1 MNKFRFLKYLLVYSL
16 PVLVYFSFYN
26 RGVITFAPLLYVFVI
41 IPLVELLFKPDKANL
56 TAAEE
61 EMVSKDKG
69 YDLMVYLIVPVLF
82 FMAYHFCITVTD
94 SDLETYEVIGRITGM
109 GMLLGT
115 LGINVGHELGHRK
128 EPYERFMAKLLLM
141 SSFYMHFYIEH
152 NRGHHKN
159 VSTPEDPASSR
170 LGEVIWF
177 FWIRSILFSYMSAWQ
192 LEFERMKKADK
203 SVFSSSNQMIQ
214 FTIIQ
219 IGFAVL
225 IATIFSPLVLVYY
238 LIAATM
244 GILLLET
251 VNYIEHYG
259 LQRKKLDHDRYERVL
274 PHHSWNSNHPV
285 GRMMLFELSRHS
297 DHHYIASRKYQVL
310 KDFDDA
316 PPMPTGYPGMM
327 VLALIPPL
335 WFAIMHPH
343 MRKLGLL
350 AQD

>member
-1 MNKFRFLKYLLVYSL
+1 MSKFRFLKYILVYSL
-16 PVLVYFSFYN
+16 PLLAFLSFYSY
-26 RGVITFAPLLYVFVI
+26 GLLTYAPILYAFVF
-41 IPLVELLFKPDKANL
+41 IPLVELFFKPDKSNL
-56 TAAEE
+56 TSAEE
-61 EMVSKDKG
+61 EMVNNDRS
-69 YDLMVYLIVPVLF
+69 YDFMVYLIVPVLF
-82 FMAYHFCITVTD
+82 ILGYHFCITITD
-94 SDLETYEVIGRITGM
+94 PSLETYEVIGRITGM

-128 EPYERFMAKLLLM
+128 EAYERFMAKLLLL

-170 LGEVIWF
+170 LGEVIWL
-177 FWIRSILFSYMSAWQ
+177 FWFRSIFFSYFSAWN
-192 LEFERMKKADK
+192 LEKERLQKAGK
-203 SVFSSSNQMIQ
+203 SFFSVNNQMIQ

-219 IGFAVL
+219 LAFACL
-225 IATIFSPLVLVYY
+225 IAIIFSPTVLVYY
-238 LIAATM
+238 FIAAII

-259 LQRKKLDHDRYERVL
+259 LQRNKVGADRYERVM

-285 GRMMLFELSRHS
+285 GRLMLFELSRHS

-327 VLALIPPL
+327 VLALIPPI
-335 WFAIMHPH
+335 WFAVMHPH
-343 MRKLGLL
+343 MKKLGLFSE
-350 AQD
+350 